1 MKFIK
6 KLFGF
11 SNNDHDDQS
20 FLSSVNDDVKRMQVE
35 LEQLIRASAEAISHH
50 NRLEAEY
57 QKLLRQADDW
67 KSRAKEALGGNDES
81 LARQALARKV
91 ECQQSADEM
100 KPTVESSRLS
110 RDQLTQQIS
119 QLKRQIAE
127 AERSASTLVAR
138 RNAAKA
144 QQKMAD
150 AMAGLGASDG
160 AFNAIS
166 KYEEQVL
173 QQEAQAKVWDS
184 LSEDRLS
191 MEDNIVASGSPIE
204 DELEALKKE
213 MP

>member
-6 KLFGF
+6 NLFGF
-11 SNNDHDDQS
+11 SNNNHDDQS
-20 FLSSVNDDVKRMQVE
+20 FLSSVNDDVKRMQQE
-35 LEQLIRASAEAISHH
+35 LEQLIRASSEAISHH
-50 NRLEAEY
+50 NRFEAEY

-67 KSRAKEALGGNDES
+67 KMRAKEALGGNDES
-81 LARQALARKV
+81 LARQALTRKA
-91 ECQQSADEM
+91 ECQQSADGM
-100 KPTVESSRLS
+100 KPTVEASRLT

-138 RNAAKA
+138 RSAARA
-144 QQKMAD
+144 QQRMAD
-150 AMAGLGASDG
+150 SMAGLGAEDG

-166 KYEEQVL
+166 NYEEQVL

-184 LSEDRLS
+184 LSDDRLAMDDQVVS
-191 MEDNIVASGSPIE
+191 SGSPID

-213 MP
+213 LP